1 MSEANPP
8 VREKI
13 KPTTNVRQA
22 WLSIALVIGLSLFFG
37 LVLLPHYGGK
47 KTSLEGIAAPDFN
60 LEVISGGPEG
70 NRVHLA
76 SLQGKAVVL
85 DFWASW
91 CAPCRQQAPIV
102 EALARAHTGNDLM
115 VVGVNTSDDKDD
127 AVTFVRSQN
136 LAYTMV
142 FDEGSRVANGYQV
155 RELPTLVVIGKS
167 GKIRAIRA
175 RVVKKDEL
183 EQLVSEALSG

>member
-1 MSEANPP
+1 MSEAPP
-8 VREKI
+8 GRGQL
-13 KPTTNVRQA
+13 KPTTKVRPA
-22 WLSIALVIGLSLFFG
+22 WISLAIVIAVSLFFG
-37 LVLLPHYGGK
+37 FVLLPHYGRRS
-47 KTSLEGIAAPDFN
+47 SLEGAPAPDFN

-102 EALARAHTGNDLM
+102 EALARDHVGNDLM
-115 VVGVNTSDDKDD
+115 VVGVNTSDDRDD

-142 FDEGSRVANGYQV
+142 FDEGSRVANAYQV
-155 RELPTLVVIGKS
+155 RELPTLVVIDKS
-167 GKIRAIRA
+167 GKIHTIVS
-175 RVVKKDEL
+175 RVVRKEEL
-183 EQLVSEALSG
+183 EKLVSEALRG